1 MLLWVVMSFA
11 MVVGVKYYTALQM
24 RNLETRLN
32 KVKDGLQGK
41 KEELSRA
48 MDRQNEVQ
56 ADESAQ
62 AERIR
67 SMKEIIQDIQIRL
80 QGQGN
85 EDENAMVADVMPPT
99 AG

>member
-1 MLLWVVMSFA
+1 MLLWVVMSLA
-11 MVVGVKYYTALQM
+11 LVVGMKYYTSLQM
-24 RNLETRLN
+24 RNLEMRLN
-32 KVKDGLQGK
+32 KVKDGLQGE
-41 KEELSRA
+41 KEELNRA
-48 MDRQNEVQ
+48 MERQNEVQ

-85 EDENAMVADVMPPT
+85 EDENAMVADALPPT
-99 AG
+99 TG